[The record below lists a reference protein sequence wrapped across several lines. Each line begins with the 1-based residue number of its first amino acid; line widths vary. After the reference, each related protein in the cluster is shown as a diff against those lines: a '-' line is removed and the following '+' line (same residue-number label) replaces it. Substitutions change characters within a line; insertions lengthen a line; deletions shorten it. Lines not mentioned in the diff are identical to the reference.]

1 MIQCRLRELI
11 AEKARLDGQRIT
23 YRDIT
28 LATGIYNSTLSRLA
42 NNKFDRIDRDILN
55 RLCSY
60 FNCQPGDIFVFVS
73 GTQNRAGL

>member
-11 AEKARLDGQRIT
+11 AEKARLDGHRIT

-42 NNKFDRIDRDILN
+42 NNKFDRIDRDVLD

-60 FNCQPGDIFVFVS
+60 FHCQPGDIFIS
-73 GTQNRAGL
+73 AIENRVGS